1 MLDNWLWTY
10 RDDSFLPHGTTGERF
25 AERQPIL
32 LGNEPGNPNAAQAL
46 FAIDTDPGDL
56 EGYERCIVIFDGRLE
71 PALADARSL
80 WSRCKKAGHAIT
92 YWRQGEICAAGR
104 NGQGAMDP
112 DGHPGD
118 IPMTSPIS
126 AGVMSSR

>member
-1 MLDNWLWTY
+1 VLPELLERTLSRGWRARVRVGDPDRIEVLDNWLWTW

-92 YWRQGEICAAGR
+92 YWRQGETRGWEKQA
-104 NGQGAMDP
+104 
-112 DGHPGD
+112 
-118 IPMTSPIS
+118 
-126 AGVMSSR
+126 